1 MAKMKNIVLN
11 IAILVREE
19 RKRKRGWV
27 GVGEKAKS
35 PGQPC
40 CTSIKDAVTVASA
53 SFAVVLLHLVEKMWG
68 FFVLLFLGPIKSFFS

>member
-11 IAILVREE
+11 IAILVRERE
-19 RKRKRGWV
+19 REKGVGWV
-27 GVGEKAKS
+27 LVKRRKS